1 LAGPKSGQGCE
12 FRSMAAAIFHDVQRR
27 GRREPSFQFRIVFT
41 VEAMRLVVL
50 KLESKTEVVS
60 C

>member
-1 LAGPKSGQGCE
+1 
-12 FRSMAAAIFHDVQRR
+12 MAAAIFHDVQRR